1 MDHLTQLAWSPPR
14 RSLGKSKPAVGE
26 RFAISRIL
34 TFPASGS
41 LPRQNLAKNRRFCPF
56 GATSVVPPTSPAALS
71 GLRNPKLSRNDRRA
85 FPQAKGA
92 PRNGPGSSSGL
103 RRGGPQESLQEAT
116 ALYGLRYPKP
126 SKNGRRAFPQARE
139 SDKAPGTSK
148 EVTGI
153 DKPEDQQDTRKRP
166 SHPQTL

>member
-1 MDHLTQLAWSPPR
+1 MGPTEV
-14 RSLGKSKPAVGE
+14 LGGSWLSGWGAGTAPSGKQ
-26 RFAISRIL
+26 RFRL
-34 TFPASGS
+34 
-41 LPRQNLAKNRRFCPF
+41 RFGPF
-56 GATSVVPPTSPAALS
+56 DATSVVPPTSPAALS
-71 GLRNPKLSRNDRRA
+71 GLRNPKLSRNGRRA

-126 SKNGRRAFPQARE
+126 SKNGRRAFPKARE
-139 SDKAPGTSK
+139 SDKAPGNSK
-148 EVTGI
+148 EVKEI
-153 DKPEDQQDTRKRP
+153 DKPEDLQDTRKRP